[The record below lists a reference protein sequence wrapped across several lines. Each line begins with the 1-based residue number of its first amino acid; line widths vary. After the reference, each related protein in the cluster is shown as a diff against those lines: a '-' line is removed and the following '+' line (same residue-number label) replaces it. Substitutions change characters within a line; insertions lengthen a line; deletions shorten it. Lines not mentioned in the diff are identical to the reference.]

1 MDAFELLRKD
11 HDKVRALFSD
21 LFSPGGGDGADKFH
35 ELKNELDVHTKIEE
49 DVLYPAL
56 EKRDETRDLVAD
68 SREEHERAK
77 DLLGKIEERQE
88 SGGEWHALLENLRKL
103 LDHHMEDEEQ
113 ELFPKARQLLSES
126 EQDDIEARLVSEK
139 QTLEVLQ
146 EPGKPGP
153 HHRY

>member
-11 HDKVRALFSD
+11 HDKARALFTD
-21 LFSPGGGDGADKFH
+21 LLSPGGGDGADKFH

-56 EKRDETRDLVAD
+56 EKQDETRNLVAD
-68 SREEHERAK
+68 SRQEHEKAK
-77 DLLGKIEERQE
+77 QMLGQIEQRQEDGKPWHDLLGELK
-88 SGGEWHALLENLRKL
+88 SL
-103 LDHHMEDEEQ
+103 LDHHMEEEEQ

-126 EQDDIEARLVSEK
+126 ERDDIGARLVSEK

-153 HHRY
+153 GHRY